1 MYDITTL
8 QIYNY
13 FFKSSSSFD
22 EIGKGGESPPPPPLV
37 LNFQGSIRMSPI
49 FIVQYLDLSLSLECL
64 TKGVTKW
71 SPLLN
76 ESFKHEQNGTDSLNE
91 S

>member
-1 MYDITTL
+1 MYDITIL
-8 QIYNY
+8 QIYYY

-22 EIGKGGESPPPPPLV
+22 EIGKGGESPPLV

-64 TKGVTKW
+64 TKGVMKQN
-71 SPLLN
+71 PLLN
-76 ESFKHEQNGTDSLNE
+76 PLNTNRMEQTPLMNHKE
-91 S
+91 A